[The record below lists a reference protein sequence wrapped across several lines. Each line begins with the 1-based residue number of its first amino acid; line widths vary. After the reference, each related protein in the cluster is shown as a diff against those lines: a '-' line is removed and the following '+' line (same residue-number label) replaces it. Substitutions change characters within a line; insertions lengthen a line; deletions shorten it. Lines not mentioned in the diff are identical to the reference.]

1 MVPAPYRSAPGPLA
15 AVFRRILQGLLTAWA
30 AVSFTFFALRV
41 AGGDP
46 IANLLA
52 QGLATAEQA
61 TSLRHALGL
70 DRPLLTQYLH
80 FLGGLIRGDLG
91 ASLYTSRAVSTI
103 IGEQVPP
110 TAALASAGLL
120 VALAVGFIL
129 GVTAAWSRRPL
140 IGGAAGILSSLALT
154 LPVAVTG
161 VLSILALGLAFRA
174 IPGANLLNDLERLAL
189 PAVVLGFASCGGIAR
204 LVQAGLA
211 ESLERPYILAAK
223 ARGLPV
229 GGRLLW
235 HALRPTLPPVVSL
248 TALEASFLFA
258 GTVVTETVFSRP
270 GLGRLL
276 VSSILRGDF
285 PVAQGIVVLA
295 ALLYTG
301 GHILADLLA
310 LAIDPRLR
318 RQA

>member
-1 MVPAPYRSAPGPLA
+1 MVPAPDRSTLGPLA

-30 AVSFTFFALRV
+30 AVSLTFFALRV

-46 IANLLA
+46 VANLLA
-52 QGLATAEQA
+52 QGLATADQA
-61 TSLRHALGL
+61 LSLRHALGL
-70 DRPLLTQYLH
+70 DRPLWAQYLQ
-80 FLGGLIRGDLG
+80 FLGGLVRGDLG
-91 ASLYTSRAVSTI
+91 VSLYTSRAVSTI
-103 IGEQVPP
+103 IGEQVSP
-110 TAALASAGLL
+110 TAALASAGLV
-120 VALAVGFIL
+120 VALAIGFIL
-129 GVTAAWSRRPL
+129 GVAAAWSRRRT
-140 IGGAAGILSSLALT
+140 IGAAAGLLSSLAMT

-161 VLSILALGLAFRA
+161 VLSILVLGLAFRA
-174 IPGANLLNDLERLAL
+174 IPGASLLAGVERLAL
-189 PAVVLGFASCGGIAR
+189 PALVLGFASCGGIAR

-211 ESLERPYILAAK
+211 DSLEKPYVLAAK

-229 GGRLLW
+229 GPRLLW

-248 TALEASFLFA
+248 TALEASFLFS

-318 RQA
+318 RQI